1 MSFAQFF
8 VACCLAIVLLAV
20 SNTRAAVQGP
30 PLCQSGIVEEMPPH
44 IRKVCQALENSDQL
58 TSGTGI
64 ALFGQDLSTSKM
76 DSKCQAANHNPIS
89 GLNVGG
95 HRGVHYP

>member
-44 IRKVCQALENSDQL
+44 IRKVKADPRGLD
-58 TSGTGI
+58 
-64 ALFGQDLSTSKM
+64 STIF
-76 DSKCQAANHNPIS
+76 D
-89 GLNVGG
+89 GG
-95 HRGVHYP
+95 HK